1 MGGVANTIQ
10 VRFHGGFLDGRML
23 WVDEECASLNVQ
35 VAEREDGT
43 RRTLEYRRDG
53 ALLVFVRE
61 TEPQLDASEGDPQA
75 TGARPRSGQRRSG

>member
-35 VAEREDGT
+35 VAERDDGT

-53 ALLVFVRE
+53 ALMVFVRE
-61 TEPQLDASEGDPQA
+61 IEPRLDASERQPRA
-75 TGARPRSGQRRSG
+75 VGARPRPGQRRPG